1 LRYDNPV
8 FWGLATQWLIGLALL
23 IAARAGTLAVFRY
36 SRHCQWQ
43 RLNWL
48 QSQIQDFQSQPE
60 VERVL
65 EILDYEEYRLFDLTL
80 PNGREIRFE
89 ASDERMKR
97 ALRSHDQMVKTR
109 SGLNQIR
116 QVRTQPGKMDD
127 QTAQVFDRYISEEFP
142 IELAL
147 RDWFDHFL
155 TGLEKFETLIEA
167 GLVSPNDLKPFVI
180 YWIKLISDRQFR
192 REGGSGFY
200 DQLFHYIY
208 WAGYSGV
215 QRLFERYGYK
225 ILPPPYSTHDFSRF
239 MQPPGT
245 YDADHALCLAKAAH
259 LVYNDLEYV
268 KDIVKLWLSDQSDA
282 DWQTMTAQEYVVD
295 LMKHWLREGEPPN
308 TQVINDHFQYF
319 NMRATDTQA
328 FLFRK
333 GKQII
338 LVFRGSQQFADWK
351 TNFSFKLRP
360 FQVKINPNIEL
371 PSGEVHRGFQGAWES
386 IEWRV
391 GYYLKQWWSE
401 DCQFW
406 VTGHSL
412 GGALATLAAT
422 SLDYQ
427 GFQVSGLYTFGQP
440 RVGDWQFTRQVNQ
453 RMGDRMFRYVNNND
467 VVPMIPPQFNIL
479 KPTRFYGHMGQ
490 FRYFDSFG
498 NLHMQSWMA
507 QRWPDRL
514 LGLILA
520 IRESGADLVND
531 HMMGFYV
538 DNLQTALDRE
548 LEDAEEQKEKERWAK
563 LNPETVKEA

>member
-1 LRYDNPV
+1 
-8 FWGLATQWLIGLALL
+8 
-23 IAARAGTLAVFRY
+23 
-36 SRHCQWQ
+36 
-43 RLNWL
+43 
-48 QSQIQDFQSQPE
+48 
-60 VERVL
+60 
-65 EILDYEEYRLFDLTL
+65 
-80 PNGREIRFE
+80 
-89 ASDERMKR
+89 M
-97 ALRSHDQMVKTR
+97 
-109 SGLNQIR
+109 
-116 QVRTQPGKMDD
+116 
-127 QTAQVFDRYISEEFP
+127 
-142 IELAL
+142 
-147 RDWFDHFL
+147 
-155 TGLEKFETLIEA
+155 GLEKFETLIEA

-208 WAGYSGV
+208 WAGYGGV

-239 MQPPGT
+239 VRPPGK

-259 LVYNDLEYV
+259 LVYNDLEYI
-268 KDIVKLWLSDQSDA
+268 KDIVKLWLSNQSDA

-295 LMKHWLREGEPPN
+295 LMKRWLREGEPPN
-308 TQVINDHFQYF
+308 TQMIEDHFKYF

-338 LVFRGSQQFADWK
+338 LIFRGSQQFADWK

-360 FQVKINPNIEL
+360 FQVQINPNVAL

-386 IEWRV
+386 IERMV
-391 GYYLKQWWSE
+391 GYYLRQWWSE

-406 VTGHSL
+406 VAGHSL

-427 GFQVSGLYTFGQP
+427 GFTVSGLYTFGQP
-440 RVGDWQFTRQVNQ
+440 RVGDWQFARQVNQ

-467 VVPMIPPQFNIL
+467 IVTMIPPQFNIL

-490 FRYFDSFG
+490 FRYFDTFG
-498 NLHMQSWMA
+498 KLHMQSWMA
-507 QRWPDRL
+507 QRWTDRL
-514 LGLILA
+514 LGLVLA
-520 IRESGADLVND
+520 LRESGADLVND

-548 LEDAEEQKEKERWAK
+548 IEDAEAEKEKERWAK
-563 LNPETVKEA
+563 LNAETVKDA